1 MRILKQTNKI
11 RLFFQNMPLLL
22 LSFVILS
29 MSFLV
34 YDGGVASI
42 AFTIFTIFRIVV
54 TRDKKFIFLSIIC
67 FCLLGSLILY
77 EKCSYQ
83 YSQSKIGRSEEI
95 IVIQMATL
103 KVEDDQVSFIGKIAK
118 KGQVM
123 CFFRCKNEKEQ
134 QKFKHLKGLTAVRAK
149 GELQF
154 PEGQR
159 NLNGFDYRKFLRG
172 KKIALVY
179 TIDNVSFVEHSL
191 SSIGEMFSWMRFR
204 MLERIRRVFPSPLNY
219 YLEGLLFSYLDYE
232 FSEEL
237 ARFQRLGIIH
247 FFCLSGMHVF
257 FFLRFFRFLLLRIGF
272 TLETTFILQI
282 LASFLYA
289 GLAGFSVSLLRGLFQ
304 KNLETFSRRY
314 DLGLCKQDCFFLS
327 LFLGICVNPYLLMT
341 VGGQLSYGFG
351 FASLFWQPVIL
362 KISSKIGQNLV
373 FSAGL
378 SWMLLPLLWWHF
390 FEWNPLSL
398 VLTYVLGWFFE
409 HFLYSCFVFIFLSP
423 IPIIINIFNFFMQF
437 LNQFL
442 KMVEGL
448 FPINWCVGKPSL
460 FLLFFMW
467 GLVFLS
473 FHFLECGKYVLFKV
487 VFLLFIPFPFF
498 ISHPWNGCVMMVDVG
513 QGDSLL
519 IQEPLNRKVSLIDTG
534 GRMSF
539 RKNNKPLSNAERT
552 LIPLLK
558 SKGIRRIDHLFL
570 THADVDH
577 CGDVDVLA
585 ENVSIKTIYIP
596 AGAEK
601 REFLRKKLQLI
612 SKKGTIIKRVLS
624 PQKIASFDLLSPR
637 EVGNGENKDSL
648 VLYRNIGGKKFLF
661 TGDLEKEGEY
671 ELLKDYYGIHL
682 DVLKVGHH
690 GSRSSTSEAFLKNF
704 SPNIAWISVGKKNRY
719 SHPSAEILK
728 RLRQKRIYRTDKQG
742 GVYYKWLP
750 LFGLSGEVKTVK

>member
-1 MRILKQTNKI
+1 
-11 RLFFQNMPLLL
+11 MPLLL

-29 MSFLV
+29 ISFFA

-42 AFTIFTIFRIVV
+42 VLTIFTIFRTVV
-54 TRDKKFIFLSIIC
+54 TRNIKLISLSIVC

-83 YSQSKIGRSEEI
+83 YSQSKIGRSEDI

-103 KVEDDQVSFIGKIAK
+103 KVEDDQISFIGKIAK
-118 KGQVM
+118 KGKVM
-123 CFFRCKNEKEQ
+123 CFFCCKSKEEQ
-134 QKFKHLKGLTAVRAK
+134 QKWKYLKKPTAIRAK
-149 GELQF
+149 GELQL
-154 PEGQR
+154 PEEQR

-172 KKIALVY
+172 KKIALID
-179 TIDNVSFVEHSL
+179 TIDSVSFIKHSL
-191 SSIGEMFSWMRFR
+191 SSVGEMFSWMRFR

-219 YLEGLLFSYLDYE
+219 YLEGLLFSYLDHE
-232 FSEEL
+232 FSEDL

-272 TLETTFILQI
+272 TLETTFVLQI

-304 KNLETFSRRY
+304 KNLEMFSRRY
-314 DLGLCKQDCFFLS
+314 DLELCKQDCFFLS
-327 LFLGICVNPYLLMT
+327 LFLGVCVNPYLLMT
-341 VGGQLSYGFG
+341 AGGQLSYGFG
-351 FASLFWQPVIL
+351 FASLFWQPITVTL
-362 KISSKIGQNLV
+362 SSKIGQNLV
-373 FSAGL
+373 FSTGL

-398 VLTYVLGWFFE
+398 ILTCVLGWLFE
-409 HFLYSCFVFIFLSP
+409 HFLYSCFVFIFLVP
-423 IPIIINIFNFFMQF
+423 IPIIINVLNFSMQF

-442 KMVEGL
+442 KIVEEL

-460 FLLFFMW
+460 FLLLFMW
-467 GLVFLS
+467 GIIFLS
-473 FHFLECGKYVLFKV
+473 FHFLECGQYFLFKV
-487 VFLLFIPFPFF
+487 ASLFFIPFPFF

-519 IQEPLNRKVSLIDTG
+519 VQEPLNRKVSLIDTG
-534 GRMSF
+534 GRIDF
-539 RKNNKPLSNAERT
+539 GKNNKRLSNAQRT

-558 SKGIRRIDHLFL
+558 SRGIRTIDHLFL
-570 THADVDH
+570 THADADH

-585 ENVSIKTIYIP
+585 ENIRIRTIYIP

-601 REFLRKKLQLI
+601 RESLRRKLQSI
-612 SKKGTIIKRVLS
+612 SKKGTVIRRVLS
-624 PQKIASFDLLSPR
+624 PQKIDSFNLLSPR
-637 EVGNGENKDSL
+637 DIGNGENKDSL
-648 VLYRNIGGKKFLF
+648 VLYRNIEGKKFLF

-671 ELLKDYYGIHL
+671 ELLKNYYGVHL

-690 GSRSSTSEAFLKNF
+690 GSRSSTSEEFLQAF

-719 SHPSAEILK
+719 SHPSAETLE
-728 RLRQKRIYRTDKQG
+728 RLRQQRIYRTDKQG
-742 GVYYKWLP
+742 GVL
-750 LFGLSGEVKTVK
+750 